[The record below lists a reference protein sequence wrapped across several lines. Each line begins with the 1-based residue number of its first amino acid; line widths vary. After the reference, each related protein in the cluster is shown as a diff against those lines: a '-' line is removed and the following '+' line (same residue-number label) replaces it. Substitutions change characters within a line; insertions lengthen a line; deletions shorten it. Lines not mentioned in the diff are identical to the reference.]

1 MKLYLLEIE
10 ETRTTRAYALAE
22 SKESAKQLGY
32 DIDLDDYYAEPER
45 DVVVYPYNEEFHQT
59 AKEVRAQRGR
69 PAIDAAALTECIEH
83 TLPVSRDVQLRHAL
97 ILAGLEDGE
106 LPEVL
111 ERFRPPKP
119 PVMDESTLPLPGF
132 DDIPVPQEKP

>member
-32 DIDLDDYYAEPER
+32 NIDLDDYYAEPER
-45 DVVVYPYNEEFHQT
+45 DVVVYPYNEKFHKT
-59 AKEVRAQRGR
+59 VNELRKNHPG
-69 PAIDAAALTECIEH
+69 IHAAALTEHIEH
-83 TLPVSRDVQLRHAL
+83 NLGSVDVQLRHAL

-106 LPEVL
+106 LPEAL
-111 ERFRPPKP
+111 ERYRPAKP
-119 PVMDESTLPLPGF
+119 PVVDDATLPLPGF
-132 DDIPVPQEKP
+132 NDLPVPQEKP